1 MLMES
6 DPIPAGD
13 VQPRRGWLARLI
25 RGSPDVRDS
34 RASQALASV
43 DSLSAFRSEEGP
55 AGQEPVP
62 PAPGPVLRQVASPT
76 GPGRVVLWSMLVA
89 ISIVFAVG
97 TFVVVQSVALRPK
110 PVQALE
116 ARPGRVTLDTRPS
129 GAEVLINDEL
139 RGLTPLTITLM
150 PGHHIITIRRGPE
163 KRIVPLEVAAG
174 AEVAQYFEFP
184 VAATKLAVIT
194 EPPGARVVID
204 GEARGVSPV
213 TVGDLTVAA
222 HTVTVTGASGSAE
235 RMVTTEAGTTTSVVF
250 SLPKAPSLEA
260 GWLTVA
266 SSFEVTVLERTEV
279 VGTSASSRIMIPAGR
294 HELDL
299 VSESLGYQDHR
310 RVDIGSG
317 KTAAIRVEARAPLS
331 ANARPWADV
340 TIDGNPVGQTPIANL
355 SLSLGTHQ
363 VVFRHPDLGERR
375 QSVVV
380 TAKGPNRVSVDMA
393 R

>member
-6 DPIPAGD
+6 DPIPAGELS
-13 VQPRRGWLARLI
+13 PRRGWLARLI
-25 RGSPDVRDS
+25 GGSPDRREPSAGQV
-34 RASQALASV
+34 LASV
-43 DSLSAFRSEEGP
+43 DDLSAFRSEEGP
-55 AGQEPVP
+55 PGQEPVP
-62 PAPGPVLRQVASPT
+62 PAPGPAPRPAAPRT
-76 GPGRVVLWSMLVA
+76 GPGPVVVWSLLVA
-89 ISIVFAVG
+89 ISLVIAVG
-97 TFVVVQSVALRPK
+97 ILVLQSVALRPK

-129 GAEVLINDEL
+129 GAQVLINEEL
-139 RGLTPLTITLM
+139 RGLTPLTMTLT

-163 KRIVPLEVAAG
+163 ERIVPLEVAAG

-184 VAATKLAVIT
+184 AATTKLSVIT

-213 TVGDLTVAA
+213 TVGDLTVAT

-235 RMVTTEAGTTTSVVF
+235 RMVTTEAGTTMSVVF
-250 SLPKAPSLEA
+250 SLPKASSLEA

-266 SSFEVTVLERTEV
+266 ASFEVTVLERTEV
-279 VGTSASSRIMIPAGR
+279 VGTSASSRIMIPVGR

-299 VSESLGYQDHR
+299 VNQTLGYQDHR
-310 RVDIGSG
+310 KVDVASG
-317 KTAAIRVEARAPLS
+317 RTAVIHVDARAPLS

-380 TAKGPNRVSVDMA
+380 TAQGPNRVAVDMA